1 MNINTIKKRFQQ
13 LAGIKPL
20 YEMEINFEVKGANF
34 TYTEQGSMFYGVY
47 LYDVPQTANVQW
59 KEKIRSA
66 DEATEWIQSLGIQE
80 TVPRRYDTDT
90 LDRIVKQL
98 EDKGIVADH
107 DDFFD
112 VS

>member
-1 MNINTIKKRFQQ
+1 MKKRFQQ

-47 LYDVPQTANVQW
+47 LYDVPQTANLQW